1 MYSLHPYDIDYTPL
15 INEYHT
21 PIFFP
26 KKHSVA
32 TTKMQK
38 RAAKK
43 RRNIVK
49 RKSK

>member
-1 MYSLHPYDIDYTPL
+1 MYIPSFNIIY
-15 INEYHT
+15 NN